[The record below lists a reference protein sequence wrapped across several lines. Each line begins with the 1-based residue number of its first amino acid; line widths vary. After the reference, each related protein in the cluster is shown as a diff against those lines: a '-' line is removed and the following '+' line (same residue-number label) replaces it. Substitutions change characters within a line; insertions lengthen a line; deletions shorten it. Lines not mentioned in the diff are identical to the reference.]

1 MRVICE
7 DVAKV
12 YPTVRG
18 PVLAL
23 HGISFAT
30 RESEFVCIVGP
41 SGCGKTTLLKVVAG
55 LIAPSRGEVHYE
67 GPRRG
72 APLNAMVFQDDSIFP
87 WMTVLDNVA
96 FPLELRGVPRQR
108 RVETAEELIERVG
121 LLRFARNYPHELS
134 MGMKQRVGI
143 ARALAYNPEV
153 LLMDEPFAALDAQT
167 KAVLQEELLTLWT
180 RYQRTVLFVT
190 HDIEEAVFMG
200 DRVLVMSR
208 NPGRMIAEVPASFPR
223 PREHALRNTSEFG
236 AVKEQI
242 WLLIRDEVKQAL
254 GGH

>member
-55 LIAPSRGEVHYE
+55 LIAPSRGEVRYE

-108 RVETAEELIERVG
+108 RVETAEELIEPV
-121 LLRFARNYPHELS
+121 
-134 MGMKQRVGI
+134 
-143 ARALAYNPEV
+143 
-153 LLMDEPFAALDAQT
+153 AALDAQT

-208 NPGRMIAEVPASFPR
+208 NPGRMIAEVPVPFPR

-242 WLLIRDEVKQAL
+242 WLMIRDEVKQAL
-254 GGH
+254 AGR

>member
-23 HGISFAT
+23 RGITFAT
-30 RESEFVCIVGP
+30 SESEFVCIVGP
-41 SGCGKTTLLKVVAG
+41 SGCGKTTLLKIVAG
-55 LIAPSRGEVHYE
+55 LLAPTRGAVRYE
-67 GPRRG
+67 GPRDG

-96 FPLELRGVPRQR
+96 FPLELRGVPRRR

-121 LLRFARNYPHELS
+121 LLRFAGNYPHELS

-143 ARALAYNPEV
+143 ARALAHNPEV

-200 DRVLVMSR
+200 DRVFVMSR
-208 NPGRMIAEVPASFPR
+208 NPGRVIAEIAVPFPR

-236 AVKEQI
+236 AVKEHI
-242 WLLIRDEVKQAL
+242 WLMIRDEVKQAL
-254 GGH
+254 AGR